1 MLHFILGL
9 IAASLLIGNAM
20 AVCEPEQMGF
30 MKKSLFFTD
39 DSSVNIPFQ
48 NNGKPSCYHPV
59 KKLSIVAESINSKDI
74 NFEITPMIVEFENI
88 PEPTAHHYIFSE
100 MDMEDLTQKISMVS
114 FLCSGEI
121 PVGADAFSDSLQRIA
136 EKNGEEKE
144 EGSIFISS
152 GHAAGEIS
160 VSNEQK
166 ARAKIFDHFREL
178 YELRTN
184 EDVTEDEVSN
194 LYVPNVILAQND
206 GNKKV
211 YASFFART
219 SSSINGCSK
228 KFMKVM
234 DDLKIDNAVK
244 NRPFQGIEIK
254 KKMFTDVYR
263 LIWKL

>member
-1 MLHFILGL
+1 MLHFFLGL

-20 AVCEPEQMGF
+20 AVCEPEQMSF
-30 MKKSLFFTD
+30 MKKSLFFSD
-39 DSSVNIPFQ
+39 NKSVNIPFQ
-48 NNGKPSCYHPV
+48 ANGKPSCYHPV
-59 KKLSIVAESINSKDI
+59 TSLSIVAESINSKSIDY
-74 NFEITPMIVEFENI
+74 EITPMTVEFENI
-88 PEPTAHHYIFSE
+88 PEPAAHHFIFSE
-100 MDMEDLTQKISMVS
+100 MDTEDMSQKISMVS
-114 FLCSGEI
+114 FQCSGEI

-136 EKNGEEKE
+136 EKNGDEKD

-166 ARAKIFDHFREL
+166 ARAKVFDRFREL

-184 EDVTEDEVSN
+184 EDVTEDDISN
-194 LYVPNVILAQND
+194 LYVPNMILSQ
-206 GNKKV
+206 GNVNRKV

-228 KFMKVM
+228 KFLKVM
-234 DDLKIDNAVK
+234 DDLKIDNVVK
-244 NRPFQGIEIK
+244 NKPFLGIEIK

-263 LIWKL
+263 LNWKL